1 MTSRNLLIGVAI
13 LAVIGLI
20 FYFVYR
26 GDGDPGDVNLDN
38 GNATN
43 TAMWTLSE
51 DTARGI
57 DFRYPEDIDTDYI
70 ELFDWPPQVAVLDE
84 PFSCTEAGTI
94 TERAGETM
102 QETINGNVYCV
113 TRIIEGAAGSTFTQY
128 AFAREVDGRVA
139 IFTFSTRAPQ
149 CGNYGDE
156 NNEQRIACEEE
167 LRTFNIGNI
176 VDQMFGTLNLGEP
189 SLDYVKG

>member
-13 LAVIGLI
+13 IVVIGLI
-20 FYFVYR
+20 FFFVYR
-26 GDGDPGDVNLDN
+26 GDDAPN
-38 GNATN
+38 GTNSSDTNATN
-43 TAMWTLSE
+43 TASWILSE

-57 DFRYPEDIDTDYI
+57 DFRYPDDIDTDYI

-84 PFSCTEAGTI
+84 PFSCVEAGEATAN
-94 TERAGETM
+94 AGETRR
-102 QETINGNVYCV
+102 EVINGNEYCV
-113 TRIIEGAAGSTFTQY
+113 TKVVEGAAGSTYTQY

-139 IFTFSTRAPQ
+139 ILTFSTRAPQ

-156 NNEQRIACEEE
+156 NDEERQACEEE
-167 LRTFNIGNI
+167 LETFSINII
-176 VDQMFGTLNLGEP
+176 VDQIFGTLNLGEP